1 MTMSEESL
9 AGTVSC
15 CLRRV
20 VLGNDNLVVGSS
32 DSPGVMD
39 LLYMSNLSDDSNMS
53 SHHLME
59 SLDDV
64 LVVSKSVS
72 AHDMVQF
79 VDHSVG
85 MSSSMSNYGV
95 KLIDES
101 MMLNNGVHLVLVH
114 LHITF

>member
-1 MTMSEESL
+1 MMVLSDDNSL
-9 AGTVSC
+9 
-15 CLRRV
+15 
-20 VLGNDNLVVGSS
+20 VGSS
-32 DSPGVMD
+32 DSPGVMY
-39 LLYMSNLSDDSNMS
+39 LPYMSNLSDDSNMS

-59 SLDDV
+59 SLDNV

-72 AHDMVQF
+72 AHNVVQL

-85 MSSSMSNYGV
+85 MSSSVSDYGV

-114 LHITF
+114 LHIPF